1 MKKKNKHHPHSHY
14 IMKTLRAVESLL
26 SSNNYCRYRD
36 LYAVFGW
43 SILIVAVCWKNEN
56 KLVNLPFSLS

>member
-1 MKKKNKHHPHSHY
+1 MILFTFFIENLTCRPLIY
-14 IMKTLRAVESLL
+14 GLVI
-26 SSNNYCRYRD
+26 NYCCYRV

-43 SILIVAVCWKNEN
+43 SILIVVVCWKNEN